1 MNVVTVVKRGLT
13 PPEGFQQAEGAFSA
27 SPPRGAR
34 QATPRG
40 ARQTPAKTAPGVV
53 TAPATFFEN
62 FLGTLTA
69 DSQLERLMASPP

>member
-34 QATPRG
+34 QTPRA
-40 ARQTPAKTAPGVV
+40 ARGKHRQKRRQEWLPRRQL
-53 TAPATFFEN
+53 
-62 FLGTLTA
+62 FLKI
-69 DSQLERLMASPP
+69 SWVH